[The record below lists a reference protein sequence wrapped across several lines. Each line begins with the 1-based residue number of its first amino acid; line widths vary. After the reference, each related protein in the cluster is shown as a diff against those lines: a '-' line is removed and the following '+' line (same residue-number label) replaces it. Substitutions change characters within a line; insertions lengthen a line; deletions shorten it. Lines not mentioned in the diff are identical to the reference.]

1 MAWLKH
7 KKEEPPEIGIGD
19 HDFSQFVQD
28 ARRDPQR
35 FKAVQSVFS
44 RLKGKPRKDDSR
56 RPKRH

>member
-7 KKEEPPEIGIGD
+7 KKKNRPEIGIGD

-35 FKAVQSVFS
+35 FKRPYSQFS
-44 RLKGKPRKDDSR
+44 AA
-56 RPKRH
+56 

>member
-28 ARRDPQR
+28 ARRTVSFQPPEAQ
-35 FKAVQSVFS
+35 AA
-44 RLKGKPRKDDSR
+44 
-56 RPKRH
+56 KR